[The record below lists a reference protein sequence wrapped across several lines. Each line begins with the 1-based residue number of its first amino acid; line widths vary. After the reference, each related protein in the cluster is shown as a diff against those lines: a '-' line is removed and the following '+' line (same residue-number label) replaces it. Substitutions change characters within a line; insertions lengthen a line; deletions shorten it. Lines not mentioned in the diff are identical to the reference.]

1 MSVPSGSRP
10 TRSGG
15 GLPTGL
21 PAERQPATGVRDP
34 GASEKLARF
43 RDAALAQG
51 IPEGDVERWLGLA
64 RPSLVL
70 SSDGEGPVVG
80 HFGTPV
86 TLPPDVTFPVYGDDP
101 DVGHHEHLV
110 ATLDL
115 AALPEG
121 ATNLSL
127 PSDGHLLLFAWPA
140 REMSEYHG
148 SSCAYAVY
156 VPAGAEV
163 GERVWHHDY
172 EPDHELGD
180 VDFDGE
186 LRGEIR
192 LEYDVSLPDY
202 ENFEG
207 DPLLK
212 DHPHAGELGEVWSNI
227 HSEGYWRKGPQLQL
241 GGYALDAQGWGDPV
255 AQCAFDDGGDA
266 ARRGDWTL
274 LAQWH
279 PGMYGLEGITVYW
292 AIPEEDLVAHRFS
305 PARGVMYAD

>member
-10 TRSGG
+10 
-15 GLPTGL
+15 
-21 PAERQPATGVRDP
+21 
-34 GASEKLARF
+34 SEKLARF
-43 RDAALAQG
+43 RDAALARG

-80 HFGTPV
+80 HFGAPV
-86 TLPPDVTFPVYGDDP
+86 VLPPDVTFPVYGDDP
-101 DVGHHEHLV
+101 DVDDHEHLV

-127 PSDGHLLLFAWPA
+127 PSDGRLLLFAWPA
-140 REMSEYHG
+140 RERSEDHDF
-148 SSCAYAVY
+148 SCAYAVY
-156 VPAGAEV
+156 IPAGAEV
-163 GERVWHHDY
+163 GERLWNHDY

-202 ENFEG
+202 ENFDG

-212 DHPHAGELGEVWSNI
+212 DHPHAGELREVWSHI
-227 HSEGYWRKGPQLQL
+227 RAEGYWRKGPQLQL
-241 GGYALDAQGWGDPV
+241 GGYALDTEGWGDPV
-255 AQCAFDDGGDA
+255 ARCAFGGDGDGDGDCGDGT
-266 ARRGDWTL
+266 RRGDWTL

-279 PGMYGLEGITVYW
+279 PRMYNLEGITVYW
-292 AIPEEDLVAHRFS
+292 AIPEEDLAAHRFS